1 MNKSTRD
8 NEQMPPAGGNVLA
21 MPAAVPRPGDVVAEL
36 LRNGAQALLEK
47 ALEAEIAAH
56 LASYESLQDSQG
68 RQRIVRNGYLPQ
80 RELQT
85 GVGPVEVQVP
95 RARDQEPHA
104 AGGPIQFRSTLLPP
118 YLRRSAAMDELLPWL
133 HLKGIS
139 TGDFGEALE
148 ALVGPQAR
156 GLSSSTIS
164 RLKQVWAQEYEEWSQ
179 RDLRGQRFVYL
190 WIDGIFCQARL
201 EEEKQCLLVAIGADA
216 EGRKQLVGL
225 TDGYRESEQS
235 WLELLLDLQRRG
247 LEAGPEL
254 AIGDG
259 ALGFW
264 KAIRKVYP
272 QTRTQRCWVHKTRNV
287 LDKLPK
293 GGQSKAKAALQAIW
307 LAATKREA
315 ESAFQHFQRVWGP
328 RVPAG
333 WRFTTSRPRVPDEGP
348 RGAAGVLRLPGR
360 ALAALAD
367 DEPDRER
374 VRDSAAEDSQDA
386 RLPEPEDGVRDG
398 VPAVAVGAGEM
409 AQAKRNGKLAQGDRR
424 SKIRRRVRQANW
436 SRSGGESPL

>member
-21 MPAAVPRPGDVVAEL
+21 MPAAAPRPGDVVTEL
-36 LRNGAQALLEK
+36 LRNGAAALLEK

-56 LASYESLQDSQG
+56 LASYESLKDGQG
-68 RQRIVRNGYLPQ
+68 RQRIVRNGYLPR

-85 GVGPVEVQVP
+85 GVGPVQVQVP
-95 RARDQEPHA
+95 RARDQDPQA
-104 AGGPIQFRSTLLPP
+104 AGGPLQFRSTLLPP

-179 RDLRGQRFVYL
+179 RDLRGQRCVYL
-190 WIDGIFCQARL
+190 WIDGIYCQARL
-201 EEEKQCLLVAIGADA
+201 EEEKQCLLVVIGADA

-272 QTRTQRCWVHKTRNV
+272 QTRTQRCWGHKTRNV

-307 LAATKREA
+307 MAATKRGAEA
-315 ESAFQHFQRVWGP
+315 ALQHFQRAWGP
-328 RVPAG
+328 KY
-333 WRFTTSRPRVPDEGP
+333 PR
-348 RGAAGVLRLPGR
+348 AAECLTK
-360 ALAALAD
+360 
-367 DEPDRER
+367 DREELLAFYDFPAEHWR
-374 VRDSAAEDSQDA
+374 HLRTTNPIESVCATVRLRTVKTRGCLSRKTAFAMVYRLMLSAQGKWR
-386 RLPEPEDGVRDG
+386 RLNATESLPKVIEGVKFEDGIQV
-398 VPAVAVGAGEM
+398 V
-409 AQAKRNGKLAQGDRR
+409 KRA
-424 SKIRRRVRQANW
+424 A
-436 SRSGGESPL
+436 

>member
-8 NEQMPPAGGNVLA
+8 NEQRPPAGGKVLE
-21 MPAAVPRPGDVVAEL
+21 MAAALPRPGEVVAEL
-36 LRNGAQALLEK
+36 LRNGAQALLLQ

-56 LASYESLQDSQG
+56 VASYEALKDSQG
-68 RQRIVRNGYLPQ
+68 RQRIVRNGHLPQ

-85 GVGPVEVQVP
+85 GIGALEVQVP
-95 RARDQEPHA
+95 RARDRDPQGP
-104 AGGPIQFRSTLLPP
+104 GGPIQFRSTLLPP
-118 YLRRSAAMDELLPWL
+118 YLRRTAAMDELLPWL

-164 RLKQVWAQEYEEWSQ
+164 RLKQVWTQEYEEWSQ

-190 WIDGIFCQARL
+190 WIDGIYCQARL

-216 EGRKQLVGL
+216 QGRKQLLAL

-247 LEAGPEL
+247 LETGPEL

-264 KAIRKVYP
+264 KALRQVYP
-272 QTRTQRCWVHKTRNV
+272 QTRAQRCWVHKTRNV

-293 GGQSKAKAALQAIW
+293 GGQRKAKAALQAIW
-307 LAATKREA
+307 MAATKQEA
-315 ESAFQHFQRVWGP
+315 EAAFAHFQKAWQAKYP
-328 RVPAG
+328 R
-333 WRFTTSRPRVPDEGP
+333 
-348 RGAAGVLRLPGR
+348 AAEC
-360 ALAALAD
+360 LAK
-367 DEPDRER
+367 DREELLAFYDFPAEHWR
-374 VRDSAAEDSQDA
+374 HLRTTNPIESVFATVRLRTVKTRGCLSRKTAFAMVY
-386 RLPEPEDGVRDG
+386 RLV
-398 VPAVAVGAGEM
+398 
-409 AQAKRNGKLAQGDRR
+409 LSAQGRWRR
-424 SKIRRRVRQANW
+424 LN
-436 SRSGGESPL
+436 GTESLPKVIEGVEFKDGIQVVKRAA

>member
-8 NEQMPPAGGNVLA
+8 KEQMPPAGGNVLA

-36 LRNGAQALLEK
+36 LRNGAAALLEK

-190 WIDGIFCQARL
+190 WIDGIYCQARL

-307 LAATKREA
+307 MAATKREA

-328 RVPAG
+328 KY
-333 WRFTTSRPRVPDEGP
+333 PR
-348 RGAAGVLRLPGR
+348 AAECLVK
-360 ALAALAD
+360 
-367 DEPDRER
+367 DREELLAFYDFPAEHWR
-374 VRDSAAEDSQDA
+374 HLRTTNPIESVFATVRLRTVKTRGCLSRKTAFAMVYRLLLSAQGKWR
-386 RLPEPEDGVRDG
+386 RLNGTESLPKVIEGVKFEDGIQVI
-398 VPAVAVGAGEM
+398 
-409 AQAKRNGKLAQGDRR
+409 KRA
-424 SKIRRRVRQANW
+424 A
-436 SRSGGESPL
+436 